1 MDNTRASEVI
11 KRLRALA
18 GKDELKLGSTNLN
31 EAVREVINI
40 AKNDLLVKN
49 VSVTMELD
57 ADMPP
62 VRGDRIQLE
71 QIFTPF
77 YTTKSGGLGMGLAI
91 SRSIIEAHG
100 GRIWSL
106 NNQGRGATFFF
117 TMLIHEG

>member
-1 MDNTRASEVI
+1 M
-11 KRLRALA
+11 RALA